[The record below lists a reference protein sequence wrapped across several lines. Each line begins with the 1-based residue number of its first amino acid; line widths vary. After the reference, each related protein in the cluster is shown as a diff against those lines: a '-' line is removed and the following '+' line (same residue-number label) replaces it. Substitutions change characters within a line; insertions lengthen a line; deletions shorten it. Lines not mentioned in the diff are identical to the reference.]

1 MEYSVKPK
9 RLEKRRIIHYPQKRI
24 IGLYVKKMGYRNSE
38 GYSDPTAG
46 RAISKADR
54 MPTHIYNAYK
64 ILNEVAGLMGLEVTA
79 VRDRRTKQEWKR

>member
-1 MEYSVKPK
+1 MRAIAYK
-9 RLEKRRIIHYPQKRI
+9 
-24 IGLYVKKMGYRNSE
+24 NSE

-46 RAISKADR
+46 RAINKADR

>member
-1 MEYSVKPK
+1 MAVAHLIALRVVFLNHGK
-9 RLEKRRIIHYPQKRI
+9 EKGVRR
-24 IGLYVKKMGYRNSE
+24 MGYRNSE

-54 MPTHIYNAYK
+54 MPTHVYNAYK

-79 VRDRRTKQEWKR
+79 LKDRRTKQEWKR

>member
-1 MEYSVKPK
+1 
-9 RLEKRRIIHYPQKRI
+9 
-24 IGLYVKKMGYRNSE
+24 MGYRNSE

-54 MPTHIYNAYK
+54 MPTHVYNAYK

-79 VRDRRTKQEWKR
+79 VRDRKTKKEWKR

>member
-1 MEYSVKPK
+1 MAVAHLIALSVEFLSQRK
-9 RLEKRRIIHYPQKRI
+9 RGEERM
-24 IGLYVKKMGYRNSE
+24 VYRNSE

-79 VRDRRTKQEWKR
+79 LKD

>member
-1 MEYSVKPK
+1 
-9 RLEKRRIIHYPQKRI
+9 
-24 IGLYVKKMGYRNSE
+24 MGCRNSE

-54 MPTHIYNAYK
+54 MPTHVYNAYK

-79 VRDRRTKQEWKR
+79 LKDRRTKQEWKR